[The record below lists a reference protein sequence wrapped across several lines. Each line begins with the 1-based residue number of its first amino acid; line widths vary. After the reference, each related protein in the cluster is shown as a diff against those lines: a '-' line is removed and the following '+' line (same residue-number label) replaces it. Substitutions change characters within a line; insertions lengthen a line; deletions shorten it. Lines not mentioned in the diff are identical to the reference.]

1 MSDHPHSMAMALAA
15 TMRILLETPEDKLQC
30 LAYLVSATVSDDGE
44 AETFEEFRDRV
55 EACSHN
61 VVLDFSGE
69 IDRHSAAWRARVA
82 GEARDTDPMQRVFDC
97 LPSDGSPVLR
107 GAISTKTGLDE
118 NDVVAALKELE
129 DRGLATWCPPLMF
142 QWRRRTEQQ
151 ARPMAP
157 AAAGAFSHDAVA
169 TTTRNK

>member
-1 MSDHPHSMAMALAA
+1 MTDDDKNDLIDQLTGLLGRWVTCGRTKDYDACMTTVAA
-15 TMRILLETPEDKLQC
+15 HIAP
-30 LAYLVSATVSDDGE
+30 VSAAVSDDGE
-44 AETFEEFRDRV
+44 AETFGEFRDRV
-55 EACSHN
+55 EACGHN
-61 VVLDFSGE
+61 VVLDFSDE
-69 IDRHSAAWRARVA
+69 IDRHSAAWWARVA

-107 GAISTKTGLDE
+107 GAICTKTELDE

-151 ARPMAP
+151 A
-157 AAAGAFSHDAVA
+157 
-169 TTTRNK
+169 

>member
-44 AETFEEFRDRV
+44 AEAFEEFRDRV

-82 GEARDTDPMQRVFDC
+82 GEARDKDPMLRVFDC
-97 LPSDGSPVLR
+97 LPSEGSPVLR